1 MTLAKSGFWTVVFS
15 VLILGN
21 VSQIAS
27 AQEID
32 LEKQL
37 NEAALKATKDSQVV
51 KKYELQYRL
60 TEGELI
66 RSRVVHLVSMD
77 TKIDGEFENLKSRS
91 VSTRVFQVEEV
102 DQEGN
107 ITLIHRVEDAELWQ
121 KVTGQAEVR
130 YNSRTD
136 EIVPENYERI
146 AASIGKPLAVIT
158 VSPSGAIVSRKDEVT
173 QFNPGIGVLM
183 PRLPDYPIAIG
194 QKWYTPE
201 EVRIRTKDGRVKS
214 IKLRKLYTLSKV
226 SNELATITVRTQVI
240 TPVHDAKVKSQL
252 MQRMQHGEFQFDLA
266 KGRIYSTRMELDER
280 VVGFNG
286 AASMIH
292 YLSRMTE
299 QLLKSVPSTKDVSVR

>member
-1 MTLAKSGFWTVVFS
+1 MRLAKSCFWTVVFS
-15 VLILGN
+15 ILILGHI
-21 VSQIAS
+21 SQIVS

-37 NEAALKATKDSQVV
+37 NEAALKVTKDSQVV

-60 TEGELI
+60 KEGELI

-102 DQEGN
+102 DSEGN

-121 KVTGQAEVR
+121 KVTGQDEVR
-130 YNSRTD
+130 YNSRKD
-136 EIVPENYERI
+136 EVVPESYERI

-158 VSPSGAIVSRKDEVT
+158 VNSSGAIVSRKDEVT

-194 QKWYTPE
+194 QKWYTPQ
-201 EVRIRTKDGRVKS
+201 EVRIRTKDGRVKP

-226 SNELATITVRTQVI
+226 SNGLATITVRTQVI

-266 KGRIYSTRMELDER
+266 KGRIYSSRMELDER

>member
-1 MTLAKSGFWTVVFS
+1 MNTVKTSVMVFVFS
-15 VLILGN
+15 LTALFGISTAADAQQQSLE
-21 VSQIAS
+21 SQLQQA
-27 AQEID
+27 A
-32 LEKQL
+32 K
-37 NEAALKATKDSQVV
+37 EATQDARPV
-51 KKYELQYRL
+51 KKYQLQYKL
-60 TEGELI
+60 QQGESV

-91 VSTRVFQVEEV
+91 VSTRVFHIKDV
-102 DQEGN
+102 DAEGN
-107 ITLIHRVEDAELWQ
+107 ITLTHLVEDAELWQ
-121 KVTGQAEVR
+121 KVTGKDEVR

-136 EIVPENYERI
+136 EVVPASYTQI

-158 VSPSGAIVSRKDEVT
+158 VSPEGKIITREDSVT
-173 QFNPGIGVLM
+173 QFNPGIGVLL

-201 EVRIRTKDGRVKS
+201 QVRIRSNEGRVKT
-214 IKLRKLYTLSKV
+214 IKLRKLFTLTKV
-226 SNELATITVRTQVI
+226 SNDLATITVKTQVL
-240 TPVHDAKVKSQL
+240 TPVQDVKIKSQL

-266 KGRIYSTRMELDER
+266 AGRIYSSRMQLDER

-299 QLLKSVPSTKDVSVR
+299 QLVKPVPSTKDVSVR

>member
-1 MTLAKSGFWTVVFS
+1 MAFAKSGIRLTALRCLLLGLVTS
-15 VLILGN
+15 VTL
-21 VSQIAS
+21 
-27 AQEID
+27 AQDSDI
-32 LEKQL
+32 EKQL
-37 NEAALKATKDSQVV
+37 EKVAAEVTKSSQPV
-51 KKYELQYRL
+51 KKYQLQYRL
-60 TEGELI
+60 KQGELI

-91 VSTRVFQVEEV
+91 VSTRVFEV
-102 DQEGN
+102 NKVDSEGN
-107 ITLIHRVEDAELWQ
+107 ITLVHRVEDAELWQ
-121 KVTGQAEVR
+121 KVTGQDEVR
-130 YNSRTD
+130 YNSKTD
-136 EIVPENYERI
+136 EVVPERYERI

-158 VSPSGAIVSRKDEVT
+158 VNASGAIVTRKDEVT

-201 EVRIRTKDGRVKS
+201 QVRIRLKDGRVQTV
-214 IKLRKLYTLSKV
+214 KLRKLYTLIRV
-226 SNELATITVRTQVI
+226 ANELATIQVKTQVI

-252 MQRMQHGEFQFDLA
+252 MQRMQHGQFQFDLA
-266 KGRIYSTRMELDER
+266 KGRIYSSQMELDER

-299 QLLKSVPSTKDVSVR
+299 QLVSPAPSSKDLSVR